1 MLTAAQEKY
10 CQARAR
16 GLTQRQAYREAYP
29 KAARW
34 KDSAVDSQACRL
46 EALPKVSAR
55 LEELQEAAAKEAAVT
70 RSQVL
75 GRLADLA
82 EDAYGRAREASPIN
96 YGAASSAAIRS
107 HEALL
112 KWLPEEHGERA
123 PFTAD
128 FALLIGPAFLAPH
141 RLISARAATDIWL
154 PGGRGSMKSS
164 FASLELVNDIERS
177 PDHHALVLMRYK
189 NQLRDSAY
197 AQVVWAIKMLG
208 LEDDYDLP
216 DSTLRIKKKSTGQL
230 IIFRGCDNPKKIKS
244 VKVPFGHIA
253 ITWYEEADM
262 FRGLSELR
270 MVNQSV
276 TRGGHEFTRIYTYNP
291 PRSKACW
298 INEHVDGLEARGG
311 AVFRSTYLE
320 APAEWLGEQFAADAE
335 ELKRTDPRAYDHEY
349 MGLAVGLG
357 GDVFDSVVFREVT
370 DEETAAFDNLRCGQ
384 DFGWYP
390 DPWAFTISEWQPA
403 QRRLVTWYEDSA
415 NKLQPWQQAERIVRA
430 LTWADWEG
438 EEPSY
443 HRLKV
448 RSDDAEPQTIAA
460 QREKGVDARAAQ
472 KGGMRDASYRFLQ
485 TVEWVIDPARC
496 PKLAKEVREMQYERS
511 ASGEWLNSIPDGND
525 HLIDA
530 TRYAV
535 MGEARRRRGW
545 RKATEAGT

>member
-1 MLTAAQEKY
+1 MTPQQEKY

-29 KAARW
+29 KSMKW

-55 LEELQEAAAKEAAVT
+55 LAELRAAAAKEATVM

-82 EDAYGRAREASPIN
+82 EDAFERAQGATPLT
-96 YGAASSAAIRS
+96 YGAASNAAIKS

-112 KWLPEEHGERA
+112 KWLPEEREEKA

-141 RLISARAATDIWL
+141 RLIASRAASDIWL

-164 FASLELVNDIERS
+164 FASLEVVNDIERNH
-177 PDHHALVLMRYK
+177 DHHALVLMRYK

-208 LEDDYDLP
+208 LEDDYDMP
-216 DSTLRIKKKSTGQL
+216 DSTLRIRKRSTGQL

-244 VKVPFGHIA
+244 VKVPFGYIA
-253 ITWYEEADM
+253 IAWYEEADM
-262 FRGLSELR
+262 FRGLAEIR

-276 TRGGHEFTRIYTYNP
+276 TRGGEEFTRLYTYNP

-298 INEHVDGLEARGG
+298 VNEHVSDLEARGG
-311 AVFRSTYLE
+311 NVFRSTYLE
-320 APAEWLGEQFAADAE
+320 APKEWLGEQFIADAA
-335 ELKRTDPRAYDHEY
+335 ELKRTDPKAYDHEY
-349 MGLAVGLG
+349 LGLAVGIG
-357 GDVFDSVVFREVT
+357 GDVFDDVVFREVT
-370 DEETAAFDNLRCGQ
+370 DDETAAFDNLRCGQ

-390 DPWAFTISEWQPA
+390 DPWAYTMSEWQPA
-403 QRRLVTWYEDSA
+403 QRRLITWYEDSA
-415 NKLQPWQQAERIVRA
+415 NKLQPWQQAQRIA
-430 LTWADWEG
+430 ESLTWADWEG
-438 EEPSY
+438 EEPSF
-443 HRLKV
+443 HRLTV
-448 RSDDAEPQTIAA
+448 RSDDAEPQTISA
-460 QREKGVDARAAQ
+460 QREQGIDARAAQ

-485 TVEWVIDPARC
+485 TVEWVIDPVRC
-496 PKLAKEVREMQYERS
+496 PKLAKEVREMQYERN

-525 HLIDA
+525 HHIDA
-530 TRYAV
+530 TRYSI
-535 MGEARRRRGW
+535 MGEARRRKGW
-545 RKATEAGT
+545 RKATIAGD